1 MNTID
6 KLQNDLSHWYE
17 DSSIGQFMRWWTSQL
32 KSFVPE
38 KYQATWFPES
48 VKIYLTQDDQDI
60 LVWCKQAG
68 AFQLYTDASDKEGKQ
83 EEWWHQ
89 VQHVINQVDGQK
101 VVVKYLLGN
110 DQALVKKIALP
121 GAAKDNLD
129 EVIGFE
135 LDKYVPFNAEQVQ
148 LSYKIDKE
156 KSTEDKI
163 LMDLV
168 VIPKEQIASI
178 VNICDEK
185 SISLD
190 AIDVD
195 VAKANNM
202 SNHMSNNQPNGQ
214 PDDLGV
220 NLLPI
225 EKRKTVDLFNLKL
238 NLGLLVL
245 LIGLIY
251 FVMHTSIANKQ
262 GKIEKLSKIN
272 SQLQKQARTS
282 KLLKKELKA
291 VIISSKFLQTKKA
304 NHPAL
309 VEIFSEVTS
318 ILPNSTYVTRLKI
331 DQDRVEITG
340 QSDNANSLIPKL
352 NESNQWYVPQIVN
365 GITSDPRTK
374 KEKFTIKAL
383 LKEPQPEGEDDNQS

>member
-60 LVWCKQAG
+60 LVWCKLG
-68 AFQLYTDASDKEGKQ
+68 GDFQLYTDASDEEGKQ

-101 VVVKYLLGN
+101 VVVKYLLSN

-156 KSTEDKI
+156 KSTEDKV

-190 AIDVD
+190 AIDVN
-195 VAKANNM
+195 VNKADN
-202 SNHMSNNQPNGQ
+202 Q

-220 NLLPI
+220 NLLPAN
-225 EKRKTVDLFNLKL
+225 KRKTVDLFNLKL

-262 GKIEKLSKIN
+262 NKIEKLSKIN

-374 KEKFTIKAL
+374 KEKFKIKAL